1 MTASSGSG
9 LVYGSIPMSIFV
21 VRWSADMIRSAVK
34 WGGIGGLVARRYEEP
49 HTGQGSIPG
58 PPYHLY

>member
-1 MTASSGSG
+1 
-9 LVYGSIPMSIFV
+9 MSIFV